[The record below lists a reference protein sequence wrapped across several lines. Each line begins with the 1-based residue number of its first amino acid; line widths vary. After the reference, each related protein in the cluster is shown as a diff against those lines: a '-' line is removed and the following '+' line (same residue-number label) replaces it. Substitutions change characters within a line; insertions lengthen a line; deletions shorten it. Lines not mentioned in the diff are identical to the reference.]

1 MSGVLG
7 VNKRRIGA
15 KFDDADRMWVF
26 GLLRSRS
33 PHVEATDINMT
44 GDTDLSGEH
53 ALRHYIVHHQ
63 CVEMDQHVDHELS
76 SRILYKARV
85 VWEMIIKTLS
95 STDSWDSPAVQ
106 SPSGKLG
113 QTTTCWWS
121 TTPFWTCRRRSR
133 HVQRSHTDILR

>member
-1 MSGVLG
+1 
-7 VNKRRIGA
+7 
-15 KFDDADRMWVF
+15 MWVF

-95 STDSWDSPAVQ
+95 STDSGTVRQ
-106 SPSGKLG
+106 SRVLPESLDKPPRVGGRQHLLCLSGLVDDD
-113 QTTTCWWS
+113 QDMYRNRI
-121 TTPFWTCRRRSR
+121 P
-133 HVQRSHTDILR
+133 IY